1 VSHTEDIPP
10 GLSLVESL
18 SFLSVRFRSTMF
30 LSLLQSYDHL
40 PNGLGWTVCCM
51 YVSPSASPRRLYRA
65 QMFSLADLHSSL
77 LNVRPGRLPSPLPS
91 PLPLPLPLSS
101 LDSLW
106 AAFSLISIPPSIAFV
121 GERPLLRRWLDR
133 GKSTT
138 AGEEEGRRSS
148 RSEEIDEKG
157 ERVDS
162 GEAGES
168 GRVEIDVK
176 GVMEKEQR
184 DRSASSTTVRKMGL
198 EGRGEEIRGI

>member
-1 VSHTEDIPP
+1 MSHTEDIPP
-10 GLSLVESL
+10 GLSLVASL
-18 SFLSVRFRSTMF
+18 SFLSVRFRSNMF

-51 YVSPSASPRRLYRA
+51 CVSPSASPRRLYRA

-77 LNVRPGRLPSPLPS
+77 LNVRPRLPSPLPS
-91 PLPLPLPLSS
+91 PLPLPLSS

-138 AGEEEGRRSS
+138 AEEEESS

-176 GVMEKEQR
+176 GGMEKEQR
-184 DRSASSTTVRKMGL
+184 DRSASSTMVRKMGL